1 MYESLSSSTWVN
13 CWARTVADGHSS
25 VMSTWKTRLTVL
37 FVFECGRKAVAM
49 KSSASGA
56 LPPFNVEYC
65 ERWKASVVAHGFT
78 PRNSRRQKAETGGS
92 HTHRPPF
99 LSNFP
104 PAAAS
109 CSAKFNRV
117 LIFIAVSKWFPA
129 DRRRDALSHPRHS
142 IKIRSSWVGRPSF
155 QSVYVNDSKEGE
167 TISKA
172 VSMPTERWPSLYRAA
187 LLYVDIWRWFM
198 DGVLIWVSW

>member
-1 MYESLSSSTWVN
+1 MGTARWCPPEKHGWQFHSCSSVEEKRSPWNQVQVARYHLSTWSIASDERR
-13 CWARTVADGHSS
+13 AR
-25 VMSTWKTRLTVL
+25 
-37 FVFECGRKAVAM
+37 
-49 KSSASGA
+49 
-56 LPPFNVEYC
+56 
-65 ERWKASVVAHGFT
+65 FT

-109 CSAKFNRV
+109 AKFNRI
-117 LIFIAVSKWFPA
+117 LIFVAVSKWFPA

-142 IKIRSSWVGRPSF
+142 IKIRSAWVGRPSF
-155 QSVYVNDSKEGE
+155 QSVYVNDSKGGE

-172 VSMPTERWPSLYRAA
+172 VSMPRDDQVYIVALSL
-187 LLYVDIWRWFM
+187 
-198 DGVLIWVSW
+198 GLIFGGGLWMVVY